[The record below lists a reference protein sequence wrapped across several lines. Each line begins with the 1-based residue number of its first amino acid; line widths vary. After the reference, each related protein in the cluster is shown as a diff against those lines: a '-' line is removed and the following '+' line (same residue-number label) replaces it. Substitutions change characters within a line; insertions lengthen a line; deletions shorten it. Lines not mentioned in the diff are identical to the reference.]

1 MFDHPRVFIPVTLA
15 LIGLLVLLSNL
26 GPTAKVDSAPVAK
39 PTAGKPEPLNI
50 TKVVAKS
57 TNKTLTYGELIDEL
71 SKVDLVFVGEQH
83 DSVLH
88 HQMQLQIIKS
98 LYATDENL
106 GVGMEM
112 FQRPFQSVIDRYF
125 AGQISEAEFLKETEY
140 ATRWGYDWQ
149 LYRAIVEYARRNE
162 IPLAALN
169 ARAELTKRVKEVG
182 YDNLTDAERK
192 ELGPVDFNVKAH
204 RDFWLELLS
213 VMHGTHQATPEQK
226 ERSYQVMAI
235 WDDYMAQSAANFK
248 ADRKIKRMVILA
260 GGGHVEGGF
269 GIPDRAAKYANASKA
284 TVRIVI
290 GSEADDNPDALA
302 TDYVIYIAP
311 PQAGK

>member
-26 GPTAKVDSAPVAK
+26 GPTSKVDATQVAK
-39 PTAGKPEPLNI
+39 PTVAKPEPLHI

-57 TNKTLTYGELIDEL
+57 TNKVLTYGELVDEL

-98 LYATDENL
+98 LYALDENL

-112 FQRPFQSVIDRYF
+112 FQRPYQSVVDRYF
-125 AGQISEAEFLKETEY
+125 SGRISEDEFLKQTEY
-140 ATRWGYDWQ
+140 AKRWGYDWQ

-169 ARAELTKRVKEVG
+169 APAELTKRVKEVG

-235 WDDYMAQSAANFK
+235 WDDYMAQSAAHFRTE
-248 ADRKIKRMVILA
+248 RKLQRMVILA

-269 GIPDRAAKYANASKA
+269 GIPDRAAKYASATKA

-290 GSEADDNPDALA
+290 GSQADDEPDALA
-302 TDYVIYIAP
+302 TDYVIYIDP
-311 PQAGK
+311 PQAVK

>member
-1 MFDHPRVFIPVTLA
+1 MFNHPRVFIPVTLA
-15 LIGLLVLLSNL
+15 LIGLVVLISNL
-26 GPTAKVDSAPVAK
+26 GSTTTPVAK
-39 PTAGKPEPLNI
+39 PTVARPEPLNI
-50 TKVVAKS
+50 TKVVAKN
-57 TNKTLTYGELIDEL
+57 TNKVLTYGEFVDEL

-98 LYATDENL
+98 LYAVDENL

-112 FQRPFQSVIDRYF
+112 FQRPFQSVVDRYL
-125 AGQISEAEFLKETEY
+125 AGQISEEQFLKETEY
-140 ATRWGYDWQ
+140 AKRWGYDWQ

-169 ARAELTKRVKEVG
+169 APAELTKRVKEVG

-192 ELGPVDFNVKAH
+192 ELGPVDFQVKAH
-204 RDFWLELLS
+204 REFWLELLS
-213 VMHGTHQATPEQK
+213 VMHGAHKATPEQK

-235 WDDYMAQSAANFK
+235 WDDYMAASAASFFK
-248 ADRKIKRMVILA
+248 ERKLQRMVILA
-260 GGGHVEGGF
+260 GGGHIDGGF
-269 GIPDRAAKYANASKA
+269 GIPDRASAYAAATKA

-290 GSEADDNPDALA
+290 GSEADDDPDALA
-302 TDYVIYIAP
+302 TDYVIYIEP
-311 PQAGK
+311 LKAGK

>member
-15 LIGLLVLLSNL
+15 LIGLLVLLANL
-26 GPTAKVDSAPVAK
+26 GPTSNVGATQTAKPAPVT
-39 PTAGKPEPLNI
+39 PQPLNI

-57 TNKTLTYGELIDEL
+57 TNKVLTYGELVDEL
-71 SKVDLVFVGEQH
+71 SQVDLVFVGEQH

-98 LYATDENL
+98 LYAIDENL

-112 FQRPFQSVIDRYF
+112 FQRPYQSAIDRYF
-125 AGQISEAEFLKETEY
+125 AGQISEQQFLKETEY
-140 ATRWGYDWQ
+140 AKRWGYDWQ
-149 LYRAIVEYARRNE
+149 LYRAIVEYARRND

-169 ARAELTKRVKEVG
+169 APAELTRRVKDVG

-192 ELGPVDFNVKAH
+192 ELGPVDFHVKAH

-213 VMHGTHQATPEQK
+213 VMHGTHKATPGEK

-235 WDDYMAQSAANFK
+235 WDDYMAQSAANFY
-248 ADRKIKRMVILA
+248 ADRKLKRMVILA
-260 GGGHVEGGF
+260 GGGHVDGGF
-269 GIPDRAAKYANASKA
+269 GIPDRAAGYAKATKA

-290 GSEADDNPDALA
+290 GSQAEDDPDALA
-302 TDYVIYIAP
+302 TDYVIYIEP
-311 PQAGK
+311 PQAGN

>member
-1 MFDHPRVFIPVTLA
+1 MFDNPRVFILLA
-15 LIGLLVLLSNL
+15 LIGLLVLLSTL
-26 GPTAKVDSAPVAK
+26 GPTAKVDATPVAK
-39 PTAGKPEPLNI
+39 PPVAKPEPLII

-57 TNKTLTYGELIDEL
+57 TNKVLTYGELVDEL
-71 SKVDLVFVGEQH
+71 SRVDLVFVGEQH
-83 DSVLH
+83 DNVLH

-98 LYATDENL
+98 LFAVDENL

-112 FQRPFQSVIDRYF
+112 FQRPYQSAVDRYF
-125 AGQISEAEFLKETEY
+125 AGLISEDEFLTQTEY
-140 ATRWGYDWQ
+140 AKRWGYDWQ
-149 LYRAIVEYARRNE
+149 LYRAIVEYARRND

-169 ARAELTKRVKEVG
+169 APAELTKRVKEVG
-182 YDNLTDAERK
+182 YDNLTDAERL

-213 VMHGTHQATPEQK
+213 VMHGTHQASPEQK

-235 WDDYMAQSAANFK
+235 WDDYMAHSVANFK

-260 GGGHVEGGF
+260 GGGHVDGGF
-269 GIPDRAAKYANASKA
+269 GVPDRAAKYANATKA

-290 GSEADDNPDALA
+290 GSEADDDPDALS